1 MDGPGVVLYSIQ
13 DGLND
18 DAWHYVTL
26 ELGNDRMNLTVD
38 DETVTTPISEPRP
51 QAGSDI
57 SVGGVTPPTDVVIAE
72 NFRGCIDQLAINDM

>member
-1 MDGPGVVLYSIQ
+1 MVLYSIQ

-38 DETVTTPISEPRP
+38 DETVTTLISGPRP
-51 QAGSDI
+51 QAGTYI
-57 SVGGVTPPTDVVIAE
+57 TVGGVTPPTNVAVAE
-72 NFRGCIDQLAINDM
+72 RFRGCIDQLAINDM